1 MLAPLYLTPS
11 PTSSPVCRGDIYEF
25 VPIPWLNP
33 PVYILRNWQLGTA
46 EVLQASRVKDA
57 FRVGARDNKE
67 FIITEG
73 KTRFVVV
80 FSHDAELRKGQTYVL
95 VVPVY
100 TINAQSD
107 DPVLLDNLRHHR
119 IYNAFYLPPEAA
131 LSISESYADF
141 RRLQPLHR
149 DFLEPGKR
157 RARLSPSTMQAM
169 LAQFSKFM
177 LRI

>member
-11 PTSSPVCRGDIYEF
+11 PTSSPVGRGDIYEF
-25 VPIPWLNP
+25 
-33 PVYILRNWQLGTA
+33 
-46 EVLQASRVKDA
+46 
-57 FRVGARDNKE
+57 
-67 FIITEG
+67 
-73 KTRFVVV
+73 
-80 FSHDAELRKGQTYVL
+80 
-95 VVPVY
+95 
-100 TINAQSD
+100 INAQSD

-131 LSISESYADF
+131 FSISESYADF